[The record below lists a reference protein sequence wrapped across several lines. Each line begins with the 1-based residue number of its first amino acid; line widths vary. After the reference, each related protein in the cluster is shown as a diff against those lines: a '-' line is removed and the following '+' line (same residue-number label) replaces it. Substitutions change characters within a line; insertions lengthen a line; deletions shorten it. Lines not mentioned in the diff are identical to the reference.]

1 MFEMIFAQSCKVFTN
16 LAKQLGKW

>member
-16 LAKQLGKW
+16 LAKQLGKL